1 MKRNYAPVP
10 QNIERK
16 HILQA
21 IAELDAKG
29 VPDSRKSTTYGVFH
43 AGKVYPPPLVVG
55 IANQF
60 ANGEE
65 LGGPERAIKGG
76 RGTACFAL
84 LERLEFEI
92 RPLAE
97 DPSGLELKGPANIE
111 FAKEKLLEDFMVEH
125 WERTPFGLEYELL
138 KSEQGAC
145 IGQQYRTDTGP
156 IDLLALSKDK
166 RRFLVIELKKSE
178 AKSDAIGQI
187 LRYMDYIAQEEAN
200 DDQTVEGAIIATQRH
215 LGLERAMNQ
224 VPGLSFYQYNVVI
237 ERLA

>member
-1 MKRNYAPVP
+1 MRRNRNGSLSPRWRRFRLR
-10 QNIERK
+10 N
-16 HILQA
+16 
-21 IAELDAKG
+21 KG
-29 VPDSRKSTTYGVFH
+29 DC
-43 AGKVYPPPLVVG
+43 
-55 IANQF
+55 
-60 ANGEE
+60 
-65 LGGPERAIKGG
+65 
-76 RGTACFAL
+76 GTARFAL
-84 LERLEFEI
+84 FERLGIKI
-92 RPLAE
+92 RLFI
-97 DPSGLELKGPANIE
+97 DQDVGLELKGPANIE

-178 AKSDAIGQI
+178 AKSDALGQI

-237 ERLA
+237 ERLT